1 MNEITYNE
9 FTLFKRFMDNTLK
22 INTWSSSGS
31 GCCYKYIDR
40 AIILFGTDNRIEL
53 DMFDELPI
61 ERVKIRWLTSYGD
74 YINLENISDID
85 NYLNVNS
92 VEERLLEYLDAAE
105 EPGKFIVVLDLP
117 NRDELETYEDESG
130 SYPILITVN
139 NIRKFLQ
146 GFISICN
153 AFNVNFNNY
162 IVQLPCDSNGI
173 IYNIIN

>member
-9 FTLFKRFMDNTLK
+9 FTLFNDLGDLWTIQRNLTHDLALGLVVATSIL
-22 INTWSSSGS
+22 
-31 GCCYKYIDR
+31 IDQLYYLESDDL
-40 AIILFGTDNRIEL
+40 I
-53 DMFDELPI
+53 ELPI
-61 ERVKIRWLTSYGD
+61 EPVKIRLLTSYGD
-74 YINLENISDID
+74 YINIENISDID
-85 NYLNVNS
+85 KYFNVNS
-92 VEERLLEYLDAAE
+92 IEERLSEYIDAAE

-117 NRDELETYEDESG
+117 NRDELESYEKESG

-139 NIRKFLQ
+139 NMEKFLQ

-173 IYNIIN
+173 MYNIIN